1 VGVDEGEANMKMVLF
16 RGKMGGVPKYA
27 LPEENWSE
35 DLLLAQRVISTPAR
49 LAIVGYL
56 YTQGPTLRAT
66 LIKQLSLDSSL
77 VGRNLDQ
84 LEDLGILIGDPPRG
98 ERVGRSTRWEVN
110 QDKYNRMAKALYE
123 FLGID
128 LKTLPRQDAQ
138 EG

>member
-1 VGVDEGEANMKMVLF
+1 MKTVEIW
-16 RGKMGGVPKYA
+16 GKMGGVPKYA
-27 LPEENWSE
+27 LPEENWSD

-56 YTQGPTLRAT
+56 YSQGPTLRAT

-110 QDKYNRMAKALYE
+110 KEKYSGMAKALYD

-128 LKTLPRQDAQ
+128 LRKTLPGQDRQEA
-138 EG
+138 

>member
-1 VGVDEGEANMKMVLF
+1 
-16 RGKMGGVPKYA
+16 MGSVPKYA

-35 DLLLAQRVISTPAR
+35 DLLIAQRVISTPAR

-56 YTQGPTLRAT
+56 YTKGPTLRAT
-66 LIKQLSLDSSL
+66 LVKDLALETNV

-98 ERVGRSTRWEVN
+98 ERIGRSTRWEV
-110 QDKYNRMAKALYE
+110 DRERYSRMAKALYD

-128 LKTLPRQDAQ
+128 LMKFPGQDDP
-138 EG
+138 EGQ

>member
-1 VGVDEGEANMKMVLF
+1 MNMKTAGD
-16 RGKMGGVPKYA
+16 RGKMGSVPKYA
-27 LPEENWSE
+27 LPEENWSP

-56 YTQGPTLRAT
+56 YTHGPTLRAT

-84 LEDLGILIGDPPRG
+84 LEELGILIGDPPPG
-98 ERVGRSTRWEVN
+98 ERVGRSTRWEVD
-110 QDKYNRMAKALYE
+110 QQKYSGMAKALYD

-128 LKTLPRQDAQ
+128 IQQPLPEQGDQDV
-138 EG
+138 

>member
-1 VGVDEGEANMKMVLF
+1 MKSALLG
-16 RGKMGGVPKYA
+16 GKMGTVPKYA

-56 YTQGPTLRAT
+56 YAQGPTLRAT
-66 LIKQLSLDSSL
+66 LIKELSLDTSL

-110 QDKYNRMAKALYE
+110 KDRYNRMAKALYD

-128 LKTLPRQDAQ
+128 VLQPQPSQNPQ

>member
-1 VGVDEGEANMKMVLF
+1 MNFVTGT
-16 RGKMGGVPKYA
+16 MGSVPKYA

-35 DLLLAQRVISTPAR
+35 DLLIAQRVISTPAR

-56 YTQGPTLRAT
+56 YTNGPTLRAV
-66 LIKQLSLDSSL
+66 LVRDLALDTNL

-84 LEDLGILIGDPPRG
+84 LEDLGILVGDPARG

-110 QDKYNRMAKALYE
+110 KDTYGRMARALYD

-128 LKTLPRQDAQ
+128 ISKNNPDGESQ
-138 EG
+138 

>member
-1 VGVDEGEANMKMVLF
+1 MKIALF
-16 RGKMGGVPKYA
+16 GGKMGIVPKYA

-56 YTQGPTLRAT
+56 YANGPTLRAT
-66 LIKQLSLDSSL
+66 LIRDLSLDTSL

-84 LEDLGILIGDPPRG
+84 LEDLGILMGDPPRG

-110 QDKYNRMAKALYE
+110 KDRYNRMAKALYD

-128 LKTLPRQDAQ
+128 VLQALPGREPR

>member
-1 VGVDEGEANMKMVLF
+1 MKMTLF
-16 RGKMGGVPKYA
+16 GGKMGNVPKYA

-66 LIKQLSLDSSL
+66 LIKELSLDTSL

-98 ERVGRSTRWEVN
+98 ERVGRSTRWQVN
-110 QDKYNRMAKALYE
+110 KDKYILMAKALYD

-128 LKTLPRQDAQ
+128 LLKSAPGQRPL

>member
-1 VGVDEGEANMKMVLF
+1 MKTDHATG
-16 RGKMGGVPKYA
+16 RMGNVPKYA

-35 DLLLAQRVISTPAR
+35 DLLIAQRVISTPAR

-56 YTQGPTLRAT
+56 YAKGPTLRA
-66 LIKQLSLDSSL
+66 SLVRDLALDTNL

-84 LEDLGILIGDPPRG
+84 LEDLGILIGDPARG

-110 QDKYNRMAKALYE
+110 KETYGRMAKALYD

-128 LKTLPRQDAQ
+128 LSKSKPDLAGQ
-138 EG
+138 

>member
-1 VGVDEGEANMKMVLF
+1 MGADESESNMKIALL
-16 RGKMGGVPKYA
+16 RGKMGTVPKYA

-35 DLLLAQRVISTPAR
+35 DLLLAQRVISTPSR

-56 YTQGPTLRAT
+56 YANGPTLRAT
-66 LIKQLSLDSSL
+66 LIKELSLDTSL

-110 QDKYNRMAKALYE
+110 KERYNRMAKALYD

-128 LKTLPRQDAQ
+128 LLQPGQ
-138 EG
+138 EPLEG